1 MQVSLSD
8 FVDALVSLFD
18 LEPIDDNVFRGK
30 SPDDER
36 QRVFGGQ
43 VAGQALIAAG
53 RTVEV
58 GRAVH
63 SLHAYFIRP
72 GDPKI
77 PLLYEV
83 ERIRDGGS
91 FSTRRVLAIQHGRPI
106 FNLSASFQQDEPGPE
121 YQASMP
127 DVPPPDSLPEFSK
140 AIQESE
146 DPMAGWY
153 SKARP
158 FEVRFVS
165 EPVMGSGSVAPREPV
180 QQIWMRA
187 AGILPDDPLLHA
199 CVLAYAS
206 DMTLIDAVLLPF
218 GKSVIDTSVFAAS
231 LDHAMWFHRQGRADE
246 WFLYDMASPTS
257 QQSRGLASGAMYD
270 RSGRRLITVMQEGLI
285 RIRRP

>member
-1 MQVSLSD
+1 MQVSLSG

-53 RTVEV
+53 RTVDND
-58 GRAVH
+58 RAVH

-106 FNLSASFQQDEPGPE
+106 FNLSASFQLGEAGPE
-121 YQASMP
+121 YQAPMP
-127 DVPPPDSLPEFSK
+127 DVPPPDSLPDFAATIE
-140 AIQESE
+140 ESS

-158 FEVRFVS
+158 FDVRFVS
-165 EPVMGSGSVAPREPV
+165 EPVMGSGNNAPREPI

-187 AGILPDDPLLHA
+187 AGTLPDDPLLHA

-218 GKSVIDTSVFAAS
+218 GKSVVDTSVFAAS
-231 LDHAMWFHRQGRADE
+231 LDHAMWFHRSGRADE
-246 WFLYDMASPTS
+246 WFLYDMTSPTS
-257 QQSRGLASGAMYD
+257 QQSRGLASGAIYD
-270 RSGRRLITVMQEGLI
+270 QNGRRLITVMQEGLF